1 MTHPSVSSISTSLK
15 LDTPTKLLGSLMT
28 VSVKIGDCTIGG
40 GNQLALI
47 AGPCVIE
54 SEKIVLT
61 TCERIKEITSRHKIP
76 FIFKSSYSKAN
87 RLNIDSYAGP
97 GMRDGLRILEK
108 VKKEFD
114 VSILTDIHT
123 PEEALPVSQIADV
136 LQIPAFLCRQT
147 DLILSAAKTGKP
159 LNIKKGQFMAPED
172 MLSIAKKAE
181 SVGNKNILLTERG
194 SFFGYHNLVVDM
206 RSLLIMRNL
215 GYPVVFD
222 ATHSLQLPGS
232 QGSCSG
238 GQPQFILPMAR
249 AAVACGCDALFIET
263 HPDVKNALCD
273 KDSML
278 PLDKLEE
285 LLIQVKAIDQMI
297 KEKESSM

>member
-1 MTHPSVSSISTSLK
+1 MA
-15 LDTPTKLLGSLMT
+15 
-28 VSVKIGDCTIGG
+28 VSVKIGNFTVGE
-40 GNQLALI
+40 GNRLALI

-54 SEKIVLT
+54 SEEVVFN
-61 TCERIKEITSRHKIP
+61 TCEKIKEITSRHKFP

-87 RLNIDSYAGP
+87 RLNIDSYSGP
-97 GMRDGLRILEK
+97 GLKDGLKILEK
-108 VKKEFD
+108 VKKEFE
-114 VSILTDIHT
+114 VPILTDIHN
-123 PEEALPVSQIADV
+123 PDEALPVSQVADV

-147 DLILSAAKTGKP
+147 DLVLAAARTGKP
-159 LNIKKGQFMAPED
+159 LEIKKGQFMAPED
-172 MLSIAKKAE
+172 MLPIAKKAE
-181 SVGNKNILLTERG
+181 SVGNKNIILAERG

-206 RSLLIMRNL
+206 RSLLVMRSL

-232 QGSCSG
+232 RGSCSG
-238 GQPQFILPMAR
+238 GQPQFIFPLAR

-285 LLIQVKAIDQMI
+285 LLIQVRTIDQVMRGKDI
-297 KEKESSM
+297 TPTIPVARG

>member
-1 MTHPSVSSISTSLK
+1 MA
-15 LDTPTKLLGSLMT
+15 
-28 VSVKIGDCTIGG
+28 VSVKIGDYTIGS

-54 SEKIVLT
+54 SEDIVFA
-61 TCERIKEITSRHKIP
+61 TCERIKEIASRHHIP

-87 RLNIDSYAGP
+87 RLNIDSYSGP
-97 GMRDGLRILEK
+97 GLERGLRILEK
-108 VKKEFD
+108 VKTKLK
-114 VSILTDIHT
+114 VPVLTDIHH
-123 PEEALPVSQIADV
+123 PEEADSVSQVADI

-172 MLSIAKKAE
+172 MLPIARKAE
-181 SVGNKNILLTERG
+181 SAGNKNILLTERG
-194 SFFGYHNLVVDM
+194 TFFGYHNLVVDM

-232 QGSCSG
+232 QGSHSG
-238 GQPQFILPMAR
+238 GTPQFVLPMAR
-249 AAVACGCDALFIET
+249 AAVACGCDALFLET

-278 PLDKLEE
+278 PLDNLEE
-285 LLIQVKAIDQMI
+285 LLIQVKAIDQEV
-297 KEKESSM
+297 KTKKTQT